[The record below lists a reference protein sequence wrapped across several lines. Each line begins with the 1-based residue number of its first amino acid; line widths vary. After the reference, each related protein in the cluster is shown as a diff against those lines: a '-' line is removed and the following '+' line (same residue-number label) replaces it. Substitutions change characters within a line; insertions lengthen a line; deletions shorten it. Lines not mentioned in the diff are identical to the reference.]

1 MDTTSSTHIIRK
13 VAWLSLF
20 ALLLNCKKDE
30 SFIGRELQNEDLN
43 VSKIDNFTILTHTTL
58 ADTLRA
64 DEISIST
71 LGSMNDMVMGKTNSS
86 FFTQLRIPVDNV
98 NFSGTGPL
106 TNIILDS
113 VVLSLEYEDHY
124 GSLNAQNFEV
134 YEVNEEIEIDSAYY
148 NGKSFTNLGTN
159 LVQPGIGT
167 QTPDPNSIVYADGDT
182 LPAQLRLKLANSFG
196 QTILNES
203 GNSTLSD
210 NESFSQFMKGIEVK
224 VNNPGQNTG
233 EGAILLFD
241 LLSANSKV
249 TLYYRDTA
257 EKDTTKFELLI
268 NTFTARVNLNTHDY
282 TGTQVAAQIS
292 DSTLGQ
298 NEVYIQGLQGVKTE
312 VNFDDIL
319 RLRDS
324 GIIINKAVLT
334 MPVDFTTGSS
344 FEPNPQL
351 LVIRNEEGNKFL
363 IPDQTMF
370 AGTAGL
376 ANVGGEWNEDDSQY
390 EFVITRYINNIL
402 NGKFPNNNLTLE
414 TVSSMVTPNRAVF
427 FGHNSVMNKPK
438 LTITYTKY

>member
-167 QTPDPNSIVYADGDT
+167 QTPDSNT
-182 LPAQLRLKLANSFG
+182 KL
-196 QTILNES
+196 
-203 GNSTLSD
+203 
-210 NESFSQFMKGIEVK
+210 
-224 VNNPGQNTG
+224 
-233 EGAILLFD
+233 
-241 LLSANSKV
+241 
-249 TLYYRDTA
+249 
-257 EKDTTKFELLI
+257 
-268 NTFTARVNLNTHDY
+268 
-282 TGTQVAAQIS
+282 
-292 DSTLGQ
+292 
-298 NEVYIQGLQGVKTE
+298 
-312 VNFDDIL
+312 
-319 RLRDS
+319 
-324 GIIINKAVLT
+324 
-334 MPVDFTTGSS
+334 
-344 FEPNPQL
+344 
-351 LVIRNEEGNKFL
+351 
-363 IPDQTMF
+363 
-370 AGTAGL
+370 
-376 ANVGGEWNEDDSQY
+376 
-390 EFVITRYINNIL
+390 
-402 NGKFPNNNLTLE
+402 
-414 TVSSMVTPNRAVF
+414 
-427 FGHNSVMNKPK
+427 PK
-438 LTITYTKY
+438 L

>member
-1 MDTTSSTHIIRK
+1 MNTTSSTHIIRK
-13 VAWLSLF
+13 AIWLSLF
-20 ALLLNCKKDE
+20 ALILNCKKDE
-30 SFIGRELQNEDLN
+30 NFIGTEIQNEDIN
-43 VSKIDNFTILTHTTL
+43 VSKIDNFTIQTYTTL
-58 ADTLRA
+58 ADSLRA

-86 FFTQLRIPVDNV
+86 FFTQLRLPVDNV
-98 NFSGTGPL
+98 NFSGAGPL
-106 TNIILDS
+106 TSIVLDS
-113 VVLSLEYEDHY
+113 VVLSLEYKDHY
-124 GSLNAQNFEV
+124 GSLDAQTFEV
-134 YEVNEEIEIDSAYY
+134 FQVGQDIEIDSAYY
-148 NGKSFTNLGTN
+148 NGKSFTNLGTD
-159 LVQPGIGT
+159 LVKAGT
-167 QTPDPNSIVYADGDT
+167 QTQIPDPSSTVYANGDT
-182 LPAQLRLKLANSFG
+182 LPAQLRIKLDNSFG
-196 QTILNES
+196 QSILNES

-210 NESFSQFMKGIEVK
+210 NESFAQFMKGIEVK
-224 VNNPGQNTG
+224 ANNPGQATG

-241 LLSANSKV
+241 LLSVNSKV

-257 EKDTTKFELLI
+257 TKDTTSFDLLI
-268 NTFTARVNLNTHDY
+268 NTYASRVNLNKHDY
-282 TGTQVAAQIS
+282 TGTQVDAQIS

-334 MPVDFTTGSS
+334 MPVDFTTGNS

>member
-1 MDTTSSTHIIRK
+1 MNTTSSNHIIRK

-30 SFIGRELQNEDLN
+30 SFIGTELQNEDLN
-43 VSKIDNFTILTHTTL
+43 VSKIDDFIIQTHTTL
-58 ADTLRA
+58 ADSLRA

-86 FFTQLRIPVDNV
+86 FFSQLRIPVDNV
-98 NFSGTGPL
+98 NFSGAGPL
-106 TNIILDS
+106 TDIVLDS
-113 VVLSLEYEDHY
+113 VVLSLEYKDHY
-124 GSLNAQNFEV
+124 GSLNAQTFEV
-134 YEVNEEIEIDSAYY
+134 YQVNEDMEIDSAYY

-159 LVQPGIGT
+159 LVQAGTGT
-167 QTPDPNSIVYADGDT
+167 QIPNPSSTVYADGDS

-196 QTILNES
+196 QSILNES

-210 NESFSQFMKGIEVK
+210 NESFAQFMKGIEVK
-224 VNNPGQNTG
+224 VNNPGQATG
-233 EGAILLFD
+233 EGAIFLFD

-257 EKDTTKFELLI
+257 AKDTTKFELLI

-298 NEVYIQGLQGVKTE
+298 NEVYIQGLHGVKTE
-312 VNFDDIL
+312 VNFNDIL
-319 RLRDS
+319 RLKDS

-351 LVIRNEEGNKFL
+351 LIIRNEEGDKLL
-363 IPDQTMF
+363 IPDQTMY
-370 AGTAGL
+370 AGAAGL
-376 ANVGGEWNEDDSQY
+376 ANVGGQWNEDDSQY

-414 TVSSMVTPNRAVF
+414 TTSSMVTPNRAVL